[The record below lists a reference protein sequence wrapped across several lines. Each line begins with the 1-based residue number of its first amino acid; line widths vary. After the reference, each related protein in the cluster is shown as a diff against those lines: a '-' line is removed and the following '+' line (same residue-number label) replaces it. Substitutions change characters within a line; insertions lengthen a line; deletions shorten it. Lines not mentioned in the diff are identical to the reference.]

1 MNTAEK
7 QNIQPETPNRSKK
20 LLEEVLD
27 FIRMKH
33 YSIKTEE
40 AYLSWIKRYILFH
53 NKRHPK
59 DMGKPEIEAF
69 LSHLATELNVSVD
82 QKGL

>member
-7 QNIQPETPNRSKK
+7 QNIQPETPNRPKK
-20 LLEEVLD
+20 LLDEVRD
-27 FIRMKH
+27 FIRIKH
-33 YSIKTEE
+33 YSIRTEE

-59 DMGKPEIEAF
+59 EMGKPEIEDF
-69 LSHLATELNVSVD
+69 LSHLATDLNV
-82 QKGL
+82 